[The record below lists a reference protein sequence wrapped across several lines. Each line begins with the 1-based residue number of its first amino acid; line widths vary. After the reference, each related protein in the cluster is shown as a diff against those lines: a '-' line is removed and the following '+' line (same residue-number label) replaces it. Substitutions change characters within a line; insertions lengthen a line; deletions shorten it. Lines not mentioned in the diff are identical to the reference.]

1 MPAYLPRNGRARL
14 VLAAA
19 SLVLLQACS
28 GPQGGAGTAAASPS
42 ASAPLPPI
50 PGPKRT
56 IVVGRID
63 AISGLSGPYSA
74 AAAGPGV
81 AAMLNTALE
90 RSGRFIV
97 TERSDLTQVLTEQQ
111 LAANRLA
118 QGSAAPQPGSIIPA
132 QYLVVGSVTE
142 LSTGDSGSGI
152 GVGAVGGNGVL
163 GGLSLSQQEGAVAID
178 LRLVNTRTAEVEDAF
193 SVRRRLSAAGVGI
206 TGGYRGIV
214 LGGNEFW
221 STPLGGA
228 MREALDE
235 AVARIAAD
243 AARGGW
249 TALVADVSGRTV
261 TINAGAD
268 AGVVAGDRMAVERP
282 GRTLTDPATN
292 RVLAVEMQRLGTLV
306 LTKVEPNY
314 AIAAFT
320 PASPASPTSKEE
332 PRRGDIV
339 KLEN

>member
-1 MPAYLPRNGRARL
+1 MPAFRGRKGRARL
-14 VLAAA
+14 VLTAAA
-19 SLVLLQACS
+19 LALLQACS
-28 GPQGGAGTAAASPS
+28 APQGGSASAPPSPS

-56 IVVGRID
+56 IAVGRID

-81 AAMLNTALE
+81 AAMLSTALE
-90 RSGRFIV
+90 RSQRFIV

-118 QGSAAPQPGSIIPA
+118 QGSAAPQPGSIVPA

-152 GVGAVGGNGVL
+152 GVAGVGNNGVL

-178 LRLVNTRTAEVEDAF
+178 LRLVDTRTAEVEDAF
-193 SVRRRLSAAGVGI
+193 SVRRRLSATGIGV
-206 TGGYRGIV
+206 TGGYRGIA

-268 AGVVAGDRMAVERP
+268 AGVAVGDRLAVERP

-292 RVLAVEMQRLGTLV
+292 RVLTVEMQRLGTLV

-320 PASPASPTSKEE
+320 PAAREE

>member
-1 MPAYLPRNGRARL
+1 MAASSARKGRLRH
-14 VLAAA
+14 VFAAA
-19 SLVLLQACS
+19 ALSLLQACS
-28 GPQGGAGTAAASPS
+28 GSAGAGGGSAQPTPS
-42 ASAPLPPI
+42 APAPLPPI

-56 IVVGRID
+56 IAVGRID
-63 AISGLSGPYSA
+63 AISGLSGPYAA

-81 AAMLNTALE
+81 AAMLSTALE

-118 QGSAAPQPGSIIPA
+118 QGSAAPQPGSLVPA

-152 GVGAVGGNGVL
+152 GVGAVGGNGML

-193 SVRRRLSAAGVGI
+193 SVRRRLSATGVGV

-249 TALVADVSGRTV
+249 TALVAEVGGRTLY
-261 TINAGAD
+261 INAGAD
-268 AGVVAGDRMAVERP
+268 AGVKAGDRMAVERP

-292 RVLAVEMQRLGTLV
+292 RVLRVEMQRLGTLV

-320 PASPASPTSKEE
+320 PAGPANKEE
-332 PRRGDIV
+332 PRRGDVV